1 MKIVVVPNVSTGF
14 KNFLVDLN
22 SILYN
27 WNCAAK
33 KNTCSAVFL
42 RNQKNFCR
50 FRKKNSIFFA
60 TTQKGC
66 VVTI

>member
-50 FRKKNSIFFA
+50 FRKKTAFFLLLRKKVA
-60 TTQKGC
+60 
-66 VVTI
+66 